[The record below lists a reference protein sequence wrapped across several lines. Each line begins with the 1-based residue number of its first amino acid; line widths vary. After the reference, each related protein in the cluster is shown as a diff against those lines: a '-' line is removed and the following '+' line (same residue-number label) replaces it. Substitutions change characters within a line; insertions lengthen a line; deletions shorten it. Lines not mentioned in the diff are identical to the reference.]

1 MKPFGALYFI
11 RENKARAVLL
21 IFMFILSYIAWL
33 GGIYVTN
40 ISSVLNEDIGLM
52 DKFALMV
59 PLDNGDGMEKFNKA
73 KEELS
78 EREGVTVLKEG
89 VVSNIYFDSVMDT
102 GINFFTLSFSSVED
116 FKTYCRVQGI
126 SCDFSNLKP
135 GSVILG
141 ELAAKNRG
149 MKLGDKLT
157 EKEDE
162 RLYGEYT
169 LDAVLDEK
177 GSVVYFIDTGKN
189 GTNNSLILLADGM
202 SEEEFAKLTKDIA
215 EKYSIHVY
223 DRAGIDERLKRQLS
237 SLNYIYVFIVILL
250 AVVMGVTINAAFVGM
265 YQTRQ
270 PEFAIYRAIGIS
282 KGRIVGK
289 VAGELL
295 IMDLIGIVLGAVILF
310 TGVYLLNNLVLIP
323 GGRMLYY
330 YHPLA
335 LFGMLLCNMTVL
347 IPLLITRSRQ
357 LLRADV
363 CEY

>member
-11 RENKARAVLL
+11 RENKSRAVLL

-40 ISSVLNEDIGLM
+40 IYSVMNEDVGLM

-59 PLDNGDGMEKFNKA
+59 PLDNGDGMENFNKA
-73 KEELS
+73 REELN
-78 EREGVTVLKEG
+78 EREDVTVLEEG
-89 VVSNIYFDSVMDT
+89 VVSNIFFDSVLDT
-102 GINFFTLSFSSVED
+102 GIGFLSLSFLSVED

-157 EKEDE
+157 EKEGE
-162 RLYGEYT
+162 KIYGEYT
-169 LDAVLDEK
+169 LDAVLDGK
-177 GSVVYFIDTGKN
+177 GTVVYYIDTGKN
-189 GTNNSLILLADGM
+189 GTNKSLILLADGM
-202 SEEEFAKLTKDIA
+202 SEEEFAKLTKEIA
-215 EKYSIHVY
+215 EKYSISVF
-223 DRAGIDERLKRQLS
+223 DRASLDERLKRQLS

-265 YQTRQ
+265 YQMRQ

-282 KGRIVGK
+282 KGKIVGK

-323 GGRMLYY
+323 DGLMLYY